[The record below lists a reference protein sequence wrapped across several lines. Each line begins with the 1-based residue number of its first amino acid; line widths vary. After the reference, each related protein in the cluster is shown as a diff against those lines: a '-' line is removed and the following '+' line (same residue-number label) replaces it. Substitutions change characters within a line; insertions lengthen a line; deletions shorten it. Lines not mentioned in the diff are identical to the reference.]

1 MLIGVAQ
8 PPVFAMP
15 VDPVYVRDYAQA
27 AEGLGYH
34 HYAFAEHVA
43 GRGNFHEAFAHLGY
57 LAGITQRMELV
68 TCMMLLPLR
77 PAALV
82 AKQAAHV
89 DLLSGGRL
97 RLGVSVSHNEAEYE
111 ALGVDF
117 KSRGKRIEEQIE
129 VIRRLWDEET
139 VDFEGRF
146 HSIHTGIGPRPGRQI
161 PIWMG
166 GGTQEDA
173 VPVPRILNRIARLAD
188 GFIPLSS
195 MDPARAPELADKLA
209 AACREVGRDPATL
222 GIEGDITLQDKTPD
236 DWARE
241 TACWRDA
248 GAGYLMLRSRAAPA
262 QQIEDLRKYKETF
275 GI

>member
-1 MLIGVAQ
+1 MLVGVAQ

-15 VDPVYVRDYAQA
+15 VDPVYARDYAQA
-27 AEGLGYH
+27 AEDLGYH

-43 GRGNFHEAFAHLGY
+43 GRGNFHEAFAHLGF

-82 AKQAAHV
+82 AKQAAHI
-89 DLLSGGRL
+89 DLISGGRL
-97 RLGVSVSHNEAEYE
+97 RLGVSVSHNELEYE

-129 VIRRLWDEET
+129 VIRRLWSEET

-146 HSIHTGIGPRPGRQI
+146 HTIHTGIGPRPKRQI

-166 GGTQEDA
+166 GGTQEDT
-173 VPVPRILNRIARLAD
+173 VPAPRILNRIARLAD

-195 MDPARAPELADKLA
+195 MDPARAPELVEKLA
-209 AACREVGRDPATL
+209 AACSEVGRDPATL
-222 GIEGDITLQDKTPD
+222 GIEGDVTLQDKTPD

-241 TACWRDA
+241 TAHWRDA
-248 GAGYLMLRSRAAPA
+248 GAGYIMLRSRAEPA
-262 QQIEDLRKYKETF
+262 QQIADLGTYKETV
-275 GI
+275 GN

>member
-1 MLIGVAQ
+1 MHVGVAQ

-15 VDPVYVRDYAQA
+15 VDPVFVRDYAQA
-27 AEGLGYH
+27 AEELGYH

-43 GRGNFHEAFAHLGY
+43 GRGNFHEAFAHRGF

-82 AKQAAHV
+82 AKQAAHI
-89 DLLSGGRL
+89 DLISGGRL
-97 RLGVSVSHNEAEYE
+97 RLGVSVSHNVAEYE

-117 KSRGKRIEEQIE
+117 ASRGKRIEEQIE
-129 VIRRLWDEET
+129 IIRRLWSEET

-146 HSIHTGIGPRPGRQI
+146 HTLHTGIGPRPKRQI

-166 GGTQEDA
+166 GGTTED
-173 VPVPRILNRIARLAD
+173 PMPSPRILNRIARLAD

-195 MDPARAPELADKLA
+195 FDPARASELAGKLA
-209 AACREVGRDPATL
+209 DACRAAGRDPATL
-222 GIEGDITLQDKTPD
+222 GLEGDITLQDKTPD
-236 DWARE
+236 DWASE
-241 TACWRDA
+241 TAAYRDA
-248 GAGYLMLRSRAAPA
+248 GAGYIMLRSRAAPA
-262 QQIEDLRKYKETF
+262 QQIEDLRKYRDTVGF
-275 GI
+275 